1 MNDLS
6 GVEYPVF
13 RGIDLFIEAVQLL
26 KGLSKEVRPKVLVYG
41 DPDIDGLVSMREFLV
56 FLEKELDDDNIPYY
70 VNSNRSH
77 GFFIPPDKLSGYFVF
92 CVDFSI
98 EREKVRELVSHGVTV
113 ISVDHHECEESF
125 IHEHEYGDDYLFG
138 NINADDDGAYGVVI
152 NNQYPFEDSEWTF
165 QSGMGVLYH
174 CIGEYYKQV
183 YGSTD
188 YLDDKTTRA
197 LVGLTLLSDV
207 RNIEMPYA
215 RQFLDDLYS
224 HPNEGY
230 IGYLIESVL
239 GRDYAFG
246 LPCMDRN
253 FVDYTFSPK
262 VNSLFRFNLQELA
275 CAFILGYGYPL
286 EDYQTLQREF
296 VERLEEN
303 IIIREYPHISFIEIP
318 STSLS
323 SQERSYVTN
332 FVGLLASRYVSSSNV
347 VIAYYSDE
355 GVYGRAS
362 FRGSI
367 QSVDFRKELNK
378 LGLDGRG
385 HASAYGILGFQPSG
399 ELFQLLSDK
408 CDELFSGIDET
419 VIFREVPHLSL
430 WMKTPSKGYRIS
442 KENCYLLN
450 HHRVYLKYTGDLS
463 RIEKKRGNDKY
474 SVYSV
479 DGIEVRCFD
488 NELTFEDGLIL
499 PMLEK
504 GRPVLQLARSL
515 ED

>member
-1 MNDLS
+1 MSYLETPFV
-6 GVEYPVF
+6 GT
-13 RGIDLFIEAVQLL
+13 DLFIETVQYL
-26 KGLSKEVRPKVLVYG
+26 KSIPKDSRPPVLVYG
-41 DPDIDGLVSMREFLV
+41 DPDIDGLVSMREFLL
-56 FLEKELDDDNIPYY
+56 FLEKELEDDTIPYY
-70 VNSNRSH
+70 VNNNRSH
-77 GFFIPPDKLSGYFVF
+77 GFFIPPEKLRGYFVF
-92 CVDFSI
+92 AVDFSV
-98 EREKVRELVSHGVTV
+98 EQDKMEELVANGVTV
-113 ISVDHHECEESF
+113 VSVDHHECQEEF
-125 IHEHEYGDDYLFG
+125 IFSS
-138 NINADDDGAYGVVI
+138 DDGSSYEDIDITSGSPYGFVI
-152 NNQYPFEDSEWTF
+152 NNQYPFEDQEWLF

-183 YGSTD
+183 HNSMD
-188 YLDDKTTRA
+188 YLNDETTRA

-207 RNIEMPYA
+207 RNIEMPEA
-215 RQFLDDLYS
+215 RQFLDSLYN

-239 GRDYAFG
+239 GKDYAFG

-262 VNSLFRFNLQELA
+262 VNSLFRFNRKDLA

-286 EDYQTLQREF
+286 EDYQAMQREF
-296 VERLEEN
+296 VEHLEKN
-303 IIIREYPHISFIEIP
+303 IIIKEYPNISFIEIP
-318 STSLS
+318 STGLTK
-323 SQERSYVTN
+323 QEKSYVTN

-347 VIAYYSDE
+347 VIAYYSDNGE
-355 GVYGRAS
+355 YGRAS

-367 QSVDFRKELNK
+367 QSIDFRRELNK

-385 HASAYGILGFQPSG
+385 HASAYGILGFQPSV
-399 ELFQLLSDK
+399 ELFQALSK
-408 CDELFSGIDET
+408 RCEELFKDIKEEI
-419 VIFREVPHLSL
+419 IFRDVPHLAM
-430 WMKTPSKGYRIS
+430 WIKTPSKGYRTS

-450 HHRVYLKYTGDLS
+450 HHRVYLRYTGDIS

-488 NELTFEDGLIL
+488 NDLTFENGLIL

-504 GRPVLQLARSL
+504 GRPVLQLARSI